1 MVKPR
6 GKVHRDNEVTGRD
19 LSFKSVWREL
29 RGQGWSSK
37 RPPSSSLDDRYKYV
51 RPGGHT
57 IGTVSIDLFL
67 VEEQAIKFYANVLR
81 SRGCASSRSDG
92 HVHAPALPSAPNLQA
107 LRKWFVKTTCP
118 ILNPLQLLKLRLGLL
133 QQRLVHRIQKM
144 IRTRLY
150 LTKLRIHLKVA

>member
-6 GKVHRDNEVTGRD
+6 GKVHRDSEVTGRD

-57 IGTVSIDLFL
+57 IDTVSIDLFL
-67 VEEQAIKFYANVLR
+67 VEEQVIKFYANVVVALPADR
-81 SRGCASSRSDG
+81 TVVFMR
-92 HVHAPALPSAPNLQA
+92 PALPSAPNLQA

-133 QQRLVHRIQKM
+133 QQRLVHRIQKHWF
-144 IRTRLY
+144 
-150 LTKLRIHLKVA
+150 KC

>member
-6 GKVHRDNEVTGRD
+6 GKVHRDSEVTGRD

-51 RPGGHT
+51 RPGGHM

-67 VEEQAIKFYANVLR
+67 VEEQVIKFYVNGTL
-81 SRGCASSRSDG
+81 
-92 HVHAPALPSAPNLQA
+92 
-107 LRKWFVKTTCP
+107 
-118 ILNPLQLLKLRLGLL
+118 
-133 QQRLVHRIQKM
+133 
-144 IRTRLY
+144 
-150 LTKLRIHLKVA
+150 